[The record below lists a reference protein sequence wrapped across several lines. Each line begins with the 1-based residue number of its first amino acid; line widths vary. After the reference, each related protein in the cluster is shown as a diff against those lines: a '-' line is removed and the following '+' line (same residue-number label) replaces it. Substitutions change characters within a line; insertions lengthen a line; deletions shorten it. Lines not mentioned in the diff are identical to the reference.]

1 MATFTIEEVNAIRK
15 EEREATLQSIRDAV
29 VNAKN
34 TKGWDQMPVDLHKA
48 IDKLFIAAGA

>member
-15 EEREATLQSIRDAV
+15 EEREITLQPIRAAV

-34 TKGWDQMPVDLHKA
+34 TKGWDQMPSDLKRA
-48 IDKLFIAAGA
+48 LDKLFIAAGA

>member
-1 MATFTIEEVNAIRK
+1 MATFTAEEVSAIRK

-34 TKGWDQMPVDLHKA
+34 TKGWDQMPVDLHQA

>member
-1 MATFTIEEVNAIRK
+1 MATFTAEEVSAIRK